1 MKSFKLAVAGAAA
14 LALTACAQN
23 EAGPKESIGTLLGAV
38 VGGVA
43 GSQVGSGRGQLVATG
58 VGTLLGAYLGNEI
71 GKSLDRAD
79 RLYMQQAEQQAT
91 VAPISETIAWSNPDS
106 GNYGTVTPKREGT
119 HQVTGEYC
127 REFQQTVTV
136 GGRSEEAYGTAC
148 RREDG
153 TWEIVGG

>member
-1 MKSFKLAVAGAAA
+1 MNSIKLAAAAVAA
-14 LALTACAQN
+14 LALAGCAAN
-23 EAGPKESIGTLLGAV
+23 GAGPKESIGTLLGAV

-43 GSQVGSGRGQLVATG
+43 GSQVGDGRGQLVATG

-79 RLYMQQAEQQAT
+79 MLYMEQAEQQAIA
-91 VAPISETIAWSNPDS
+91 APIGETIAWSNPDS
-106 GNYGTVTPKREGT
+106 GNSGTVTPVRDGTDRESGA
-119 HQVTGEYC
+119 YC

-136 GGRSEEAYGTAC
+136 GGRSEEAYGQAC
-148 RREDG
+148 RKEDG

>member
-1 MKSFKLAVAGAAA
+1 MKRIKLAVAAAAA
-14 LALTACAQN
+14 LALAGCAGN
-23 EAGPKESIGTLLGAV
+23 GAGPKESIGTLLGAV

-43 GSQVGSGRGQLVATG
+43 GSQVGSGRGQLAATG

-79 RLYMQQAEQQAT
+79 KLYMQQAEQQAT
-91 VAPISETIAWSNPDS
+91 VAPINETIAWSNPDS
-106 GNYGTVTPKREGT
+106 GNSGTVRATKEGR
-119 HQVTGEYC
+119 HQETGAYC

-136 GGRSEEAYGTAC
+136 GGRTEDAYGTAC
-148 RREDG
+148 QKPDG

>member
-1 MKSFKLAVAGAAA
+1 MKSIKLAVAAVAV
-14 LALTACAQN
+14 LALGACAGN
-23 EAGPKESIGTLLGAV
+23 GAGPKEGIGTLLGAV

-43 GSQVGSGRGQLVATG
+43 GSQVGSGSGQLVATG

-79 RLYMQQAEQQAT
+79 QLYLEQAGQRAQ
-91 VAPISETIAWSNPDS
+91 VAPIGETIAWSNPDS
-106 GNYGTVTPKREGT
+106 GNSGTVTAVREGT
-119 HQVTGEYC
+119 RVDTGDYC

-136 GGRSEEAYGTAC
+136 GGRTEDAYGRAC
-148 RREDG
+148 QRPDG